1 MSDAAL
7 LLKAL
12 AFSAEKH
19 RNTRR
24 KDVEESPYINHPIE
38 VANILANI
46 GGITDPTVLVA
57 AVLHDTIEDTET
69 TPEELEASFG
79 SEVRWLVEAVT
90 DDKSLP
96 KAERK
101 RLQVEHASGAP
112 HEAKLIKLADKI
124 CNVRDVIHDPPTHWA
139 LERRVE
145 YLEWARR
152 VVDGCRGTSDALEAE
167 FDRIL
172 AEGEAQ
178 LG

>member
-1 MSDAAL
+1 M

-12 AFSAEKH
+12 AFSAEMH
-19 RNTRR
+19 RNQRR

-69 TPEELEASFG
+69 TTEELEASFG

-101 RLQVEHASGAP
+101 RLQVRLAELGYYDGEIDGDIGSGSRA
-112 HEAKLIKLADKI
+112 AIQQYQRLAGLK
-124 CNVRDVIHDPPTHWA
+124 
-139 LERRVE
+139 
-145 YLEWARR
+145 
-152 VVDGCRGTSDALEAE
+152 VDGVD
-167 FDRIL
+167 DRDLLQRIEK
-172 AEGEAQ
+172 AR
-178 LG
+178 